1 MKKMLARAVIA
12 TALGACLSTAT
23 HAAADEERRLAELRN
38 TIGNLLQA
46 LVERGVI
53 SREQAEA
60 MVTSAQSKAEAD
72 AAAELAA
79 RAEEEKADEGAVR
92 VPYVP
97 EIVKEE
103 IRKQVLSE
111 ITPAVT
117 KQAIEEAQSSDALA
131 RALPDWVRR
140 IKVVGDVRVRGQGDT
155 YAEDNQFNYYLD
167 PLLVNDR
174 GGRTRAGTGARINVS
189 EDRQRLR
196 ARLRLGVESE
206 LGYGWSAGTRI
217 ATGTLRDAVSTNQTL
232 GSYGGRFTI
241 GVDQAWLRW
250 TGQSDTGRQS
260 LAVTG
265 GRMANPWYSTD
276 LVWDQDLAFDGVS
289 TAYRYSISRD
299 EPYARNFFATAGAFP
314 LQEVE
319 LSNKDKWLFGGQVGV
334 DWRTLAGGRFR
345 FGAAYYDFRH
355 ISGVRNTV
363 NDTDADFTAP
373 VFMQRGNT
381 LFNIRNNPGDLTQE
395 LFALG
400 SEFQVLDVTASM
412 DWRIGSLHRL
422 SLTGGYVDNVG
433 YDEVFGPGDLVLR
446 YKESDEAID
455 ARARTKGYLAE
466 VGFGSQRPAERG
478 GWRAS
483 LAYRYLERD
492 AVVDA
497 FTDSDFR
504 LGGTD
509 VQGYILNLD
518 YSFSPKMLAR
528 LRYLSASEIDGAPL
542 GIDVLQFDFNAT
554 F

>member
-1 MKKMLARAVIA
+1 MKKLLARAVIA
-12 TALGACLSTAT
+12 TALGACLSTVS

-60 MVTSAQSKAEAD
+60 MVTDAQSKAETDVAT
-72 AAAELAA
+72 ELAA
-79 RAEEEKADEGAVR
+79 RAEQEKADEGAVR

-103 IRKQVLSE
+103 IRKQVLAE

-117 KQAIEEAQSSDALA
+117 KEVVAEAQSSEAFA

-140 IKVVGDVRVRGQGDT
+140 IKVVGDVRVRSQIDT
-155 YAEDNQFNYYLD
+155 YAEDNLLNFYRD
-167 PLLVNDR
+167 PQAVNDR
-174 GGRTRAGTGARINVS
+174 GTTAGPTIMNVS

-196 ARLRLGVESE
+196 ARLRFGIESE

-217 ATGTLRDAVSTNQTL
+217 ATGNLRDAVSTNQTL

-250 TGQSDTGRQS
+250 SGQSDTGRQS
-260 LAVTG
+260 LAVTA
-265 GRMANPWYSTD
+265 GRMGNPWYSTD
-276 LVWDQDLAFDGVS
+276 LVWDQDLNFDGVS
-289 TAYRYSISRD
+289 STYRYSLSRD
-299 EPYARNFFATAGAFP
+299 EPYARHFFATAGAFP

-319 LSNKDKWLFGGQVGV
+319 LSSKDKWLFGGQLGV

-355 ISGVRNTV
+355 IAGVRNAVDSTL
-363 NDTDADFTAP
+363 TDFTAP

-381 LFNIRNNPGDLTQE
+381 LFNIRNNPADLNQT
-395 LFALG
+395 LYGLG
-400 SEFQVLDVTASM
+400 SEFNVLDVTASM
-412 DWRIGSLHRL
+412 EWRIGSLHRV
-422 SLTGGYVDNVG
+422 SVTGGYVDNVG
-433 YDEVFGPGDLVLR
+433 YEEVFGTGDTVIR
-446 YKESDEAID
+446 WGGDED
-455 ARARTKGYLAE
+455 TSPRTKGYLAE
-466 VGFGSQRPAERG
+466 VGFGSLRPAERG

-483 LAYRYLERD
+483 LAYRYLESD
-492 AVVDA
+492 AVIDS

-504 LGGTD
+504 LGGTN
-509 VQGYILNLD
+509 VEGYILNLD

-528 LRYLSASEIDGAPL
+528 LRYLSGNEIIGAPL
-542 GIDVLQFDFNAT
+542 GIDVMQLDFNAT